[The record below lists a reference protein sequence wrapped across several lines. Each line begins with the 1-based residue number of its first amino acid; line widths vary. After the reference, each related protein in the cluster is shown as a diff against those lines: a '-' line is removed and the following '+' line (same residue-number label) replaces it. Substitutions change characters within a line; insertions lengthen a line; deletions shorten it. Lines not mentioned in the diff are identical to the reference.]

1 MSQSRSGSQ
10 NGSRR
15 RPSRAQSRLSQASN
29 PSPAQSP
36 EPAQEAVQ
44 RPQRRRG
51 GKNRNRANA
60 DKPQE
65 GIQGL
70 PPLAQDDQEVAPKK
84 EWPPPMTDPLPGYD
98 SFDEAIKDRLG
109 QEDGDMEEVV
119 KLRLEVNLDVVVT
132 LRATV
137 HGDLTVSLLGE

>member
-1 MSQSRSGSQ
+1 MSQPRAGSQ
-10 NGSRR
+10 GGSRNGGQR
-15 RPSRAQSRLSQASN
+15 RQPSRAQSRASVA
-29 PSPAQSP
+29 SDA
-36 EPAQEAVQ
+36 EPAP

-51 GKNRNRANA
+51 GKNRNRGQKA
-60 DKPQE
+60 PE
-65 GIQGL
+65 TGIMGL
-70 PPLAQDDQEVAPKK
+70 PPLAPEDMEVAPKK

-98 SFDEAIKDRLG
+98 SFDEAIKGRLEQDDEG
-109 QEDGDMEEVV
+109 MEEVV